1 MALLS
6 RWHVHADDYAKE
18 AMENTDMQIKKVWD
32 DSIER
37 GKQWANELG
46 VSFEENI
53 DNVMKDDDIDA
64 IIVTTSTN
72 LHPEIIRKACQYKKH
87 IYTEKVLALT
97 VEESEEI
104 WKAKL
109 ESNVQLMVSLPRLTE
124 KEFLCAEDVVEK
136 GLLGKIT
143 MIRCRLAHDGAVTR
157 GGEKIGWL
165 PDRFYDKQL
174 AGGGALVDLGAHPIY
189 LTNRLMGN
197 PTSVYAHLQSLSD
210 QYEVDD
216 SAVVTVEYES
226 GAIGIIETSFLS
238 HGSPFQLELYG
249 TEGTFLAEEGKVKI
263 KRKQHQDD
271 GWLEL
276 EAPKQVASPMKQWV
290 DAIQTNS
297 TPTITK
303 EDFLQLTVINQAAA
317 LSHKQKKRVEIR

>member
-1 MALLS
+1 M
-6 RWHVHADDYAKE
+6 HADDYAKE
-18 AMENTDMQIKKVWD
+18 AMENPDIQIKKVWD
-32 DSIER
+32 DNAER
-37 GKQWANELG
+37 GKQWAKELD
-46 VSFEENI
+46 VPFEENI
-53 DNVMKDDDIDA
+53 DNVIKDDDIDA

-72 LHPEIIRKACQYKKH
+72 LHPEIILKACQYKKH
-87 IYTEKVLALT
+87 IFTEKVLAFS

-104 WKAKL
+104 WKAKS

-124 KEFLCAEDVVEK
+124 KEFLCAEEVLEK
-136 GLLGKIT
+136 GWLGNVT
-143 MIRCRLAHDGAVTR
+143 MIRCRLAHDGAVIR
-157 GGEKIGWL
+157 GGEERGWL
-165 PDRFYDKQL
+165 PDRFYDKQM

-189 LTNRLMGN
+189 LTNRLMGH
-197 PTSVYAHLQSLSD
+197 PISVYAHLQSISN

-263 KRKQHQDD
+263 KRRQQQDD

-276 EAPKQVASPMKQWV
+276 NAPKQVASPMKQWA

-303 EDFLQLTVINQAAA
+303 DDFYN
-317 LSHKQKKRVEIR
+317 